1 MSKKKRRRKKSQ
13 GLTSPA
19 SALPPTSCET
29 PARVQK
35 KETAP
40 RRSAR
45 KRRLIQA
52 GALVAVAAAGAL
64 VLFLRPW
71 GRNRVERDSRLN
83 ILLITMDTTRADR
96 LGCYGYPKA
105 KTPNLDLLAQKG
117 VRFEDVYAQVP
128 LTLPS
133 HCSIMTGTYPAY
145 HNVHNNGT
153 YNLAADQLT
162 QAEVLKDNDFK
173 TAAFVA
179 SFSVDSRFGLN
190 QGFDL
195 YDDIFQPGLP
205 FKPPNSERKAEQV
218 FNSFASWL
226 DKNSAGH
233 FFAWV
238 HFFDPHLPYDPPS
251 PYNEEFAENPY
262 DGEIAYMDFYIGA
275 VVKKLEEKSILGRT
289 LVILAGDH
297 GEAFGE
303 KVESGHG
310 VFLYDETMKVP
321 LIFYLENHL
330 PKGKV
335 IKGRVRLI
343 DIMPTFLDMLNLPR
357 PATNQGISLIP
368 YIQGRG
374 KKDLESLI
382 ETFYPKENYGW
393 SELTGLVAEDWKY
406 IRAPKPELYNL
417 KSDPTEGKNVFASA
431 PKIAA
436 NMSRRFE
443 TLLKKSAGI
452 TGASG
457 RTLTAEE
464 EERLRSLGYTNFS
477 GTGAKSSSPDPK
489 DKLDVLR
496 LRQDAEAY
504 EYQGKYAEAAAVNE
518 KLLALIPDSS
528 AVYVSLAISQARQQK
543 FDEAIQTLIKGT
555 ERIPSSE
562 ILLSRLGYTYLVT
575 ARLKEAFETMTKV
588 LELNP
593 RNVDALTVCAGV
605 METLKNREV
614 ARGYFEQALAI
625 DPKSR
630 YLRMSYAANLASS
643 GKIGDAIKV
652 YGQLIED
659 YPNDAV
665 LYQFLGIAYGVAGDY
680 AKSIESLEQAVYIRP
695 IPTAYFNLSV
705 AHNKMGDISG
715 AIRYLKLYLEDPK
728 GESETN
734 IRNAQ
739 AELRKLEA
747 AFNKK

>member
-1 MSKKKRRRKKSQ
+1 LSKKKRRPQKSRARS
-13 GLTSPA
+13 LPAPAAPPA
-19 SALPPTSCET
+19 SDKAVLR
-29 PARVQK
+29 AQK
-35 KETAP
+35 KGEAP
-40 RRSAR
+40 REATR
-45 KRRLIQA
+45 KRRLILA
-52 GALVAVAAAGAL
+52 GVIIVVAAA
-64 VLFLRPW
+64 LFLLLRPG
-71 GRNRVERDSRLN
+71 GRSRVERDSRLN

-96 LGCYGYPKA
+96 LGCYGYTRG
-105 KTPNLDLLAQKG
+105 KTPNLDALAQKG
-117 VRFEDVYAQVP
+117 VRFENVYAQVP

-133 HCSIMTGTYPAY
+133 HCSIMTGTYPVY

-153 YNLAADQLT
+153 YSLGADQVTL
-162 QAEVLKDNDFK
+162 AKVLKENGLK

-190 QGFDL
+190 QGFDV

-218 FNSFASWL
+218 FASFSSWL
-226 DKNSAGH
+226 GKNSAEH

-251 PYNEEFAENPY
+251 PYNEQFADIPY

-275 VVKKLEEKSILGRT
+275 VIKKLEEKGVLGRT

-310 VFLYDETMKVP
+310 VFLYDQTMKVP
-321 LIFYLENHL
+321 LIFYSESHL

-335 IKGRVRLI
+335 FKGRVRLI
-343 DIMPTFLDMLNLPR
+343 DIMPTILDMLNLPK
-357 PATNQGISLIP
+357 PATNQGTSLVP
-368 YIQGRG
+368 YIQGR
-374 KKDLESLI
+374 KKSDLESLI

-417 KSDPTEGKNVFASA
+417 KSDRAEDKNVFASA

-436 NMSRRFE
+436 DMSRRFE

-452 TGASG
+452 AGAAG
-457 RTLTAEE
+457 RALTAED

-477 GTGAKSSSPDPK
+477 SSGAKSSNPDPK
-489 DKLDVLR
+489 DELDVLR

-504 EYQGKYAEAAAVNE
+504 EYQGKYAEAAAANE
-518 KLLALIPDSS
+518 KLLALIPDSP
-528 AVYVSLAISQARQQK
+528 AVYVSLALSQARQQK

-555 ERIPSSE
+555 ERIPGSE

-575 ARLKEAFETMTKV
+575 ARFKEAFETMTEV
-588 LELNP
+588 LKINP
-593 RNVDALTVCAGV
+593 RNVDALTVSAGV
-605 METLKNREV
+605 METLRNKEA
-614 ARGYFEQALAI
+614 ARGFYEQALAI

-630 YLRMSYAANLASS
+630 YLRMSYAANLASG
-643 GKIGDAIKV
+643 GKIDEAIKV
-652 YGQLIED
+652 YGQLVED

-665 LYQFLGIAYGVAGDY
+665 LYQYLGIAYGVSGDY
-680 AKSIESLEQAVYIRP
+680 VKSVESLKQAVYIRP
-695 IPTAYFNLSV
+695 TPTAYFNLSV
-705 AHNKMGDISG
+705 AYKKMGDIAG
-715 AIRYLKLYLEDPK
+715 AVRYLRLYLEDPK
-728 GESETN
+728 GESEIN

-739 AELRKLEA
+739 AELQNLERTIQ
-747 AFNKK
+747 K